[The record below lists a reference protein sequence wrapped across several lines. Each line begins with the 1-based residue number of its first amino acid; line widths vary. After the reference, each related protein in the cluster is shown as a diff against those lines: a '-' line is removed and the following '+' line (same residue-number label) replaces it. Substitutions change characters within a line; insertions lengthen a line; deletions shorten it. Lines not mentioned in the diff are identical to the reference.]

1 MIEVI
6 IVCEGQTEQTFVG
19 DVLAPFLA
27 ERHVIQPRIIP
38 TSRRGQGGALSHDR
52 VMRYL
57 RNTLR
62 ERGDT
67 YVTTLF
73 DLYGLKTDF
82 PGLAAAAASADPL
95 ERAEAIEAGFGEA
108 VVQASRC
115 LPQRFLP
122 HIQPYEFESLLFS
135 DVGRFAEVE
144 PAWLPHV
151 ETLQD
156 IRDSVASPEHIN
168 DRQDTHPSA
177 RLTTLLRSSKYQKVL
192 HGSAVSARIGVERI
206 CTECRHF
213 GAWLQRI
220 EILPPLWKAE

>member
-27 ERHVIQPRIIP
+27 ERHILQPRIIP
-38 TSRRGQGGALSHDR
+38 TSGWGQGGALSGDR

-95 ERAEAIEAGFGEA
+95 DAPRP
-108 VVQASRC
+108 SR
-115 LPQRFLP
+115 L
-122 HIQPYEFESLLFS
+122 
-135 DVGRFAEVE
+135 
-144 PAWLPHV
+144 
-151 ETLQD
+151 
-156 IRDSVASPEHIN
+156 DSVRPSYKRPGVFRNGSFRTFSPTSSSPFCSPMS
-168 DRQDTHPSA
+168 DDSR
-177 RLTTLLRSSKYQKVL
+177 RLIPPGGRTWKLCKISGTRLRAPNISTIVRT
-192 HGSAVSARIGVERI
+192 RIRRPV
-206 CTECRHF
+206 
-213 GAWLQRI
+213 
-220 EILPPLWKAE
+220 